1 MGGCTHDNTMAAS
14 DRLFDDIARVA
25 GGAAGLL
32 ASVRQQVAEEIMARI
47 DDMADRADLVPRVD
61 LERVEAQLKALQKR
75 VDELEGKKK
84 APAKK
89 AVKAAPAKKTPAKK
103 TTKKPTKKK

>member
-1 MGGCTHDNTMAAS
+1 MGTS

-32 ASVRQQVAEEIMARI
+32 ASVRQQVAEEIKARI
-47 DDMADRADLVPRVD
+47 DDMADRADLVPRAD

-75 VDELEGKKK
+75 VELLENANAPAKSAKK
-84 APAKK
+84 AP
-89 AVKAAPAKKTPAKK
+89 VKKTPAKK
-103 TTKKPTKKK
+103 STKKPIKKK

>member
-1 MGGCTHDNTMAAS
+1 MGTS

-32 ASVRQQVAEEIMARI
+32 ASVRQQVAEEIKARI
-47 DDMADRADLVPRVD
+47 DDMADRADLVPRAD

-75 VDELEGKKK
+75 VELLESANAPAKSVKK
-84 APAKK
+84 AP
-89 AVKAAPAKKTPAKK
+89 VKKTPAKNR
-103 TTKKPTKKK
+103 PRNR

>member
-1 MGGCTHDNTMAAS
+1 MGTS

-32 ASVRQQVAEEIMARI
+32 ASVRQQVAEEIKARI
-47 DDMADRADLVPRVD
+47 DDMADRADLVPRAD

-75 VDELEGKKK
+75 VELLESANAPAKSVKK
-84 APAKK
+84 AP
-89 AVKAAPAKKTPAKK
+89 VKKTPAKK
-103 TTKKPTKKK
+103 STKKPMNKK

>member
-32 ASVRQQVAEEIMARI
+32 ASVRQQVAEEIKARI
-47 DDMADRADLVPRVD
+47 DDMADRADLVPRAD

-75 VDELEGKKK
+75 VEALEGKK

-89 AVKAAPAKKTPAKK
+89 AVKTAPAKKTPAKK